1 MDDLAE
7 SAAAGGADTRSAA
20 LRRIPRTDLLLAD
33 PRLAAA
39 ERRLGRPLVKAAVG
53 RAQARAR
60 RQEITPEQV
69 ADAAVAELP
78 ATAATLTPVIN
89 ATGVIVHTNLGRAP
103 LAPAALERVREVGA
117 AYSNLEYSL
126 EDGVRGSRQAHAAA
140 ALRRLTGAEAA
151 LVVNNNAG
159 ARPGEHVRDP
169 KPVADLD

>member
-7 SAAAGGADTRSAA
+7 SATTSGAATPSAAA

-39 ERRLGRPLVKAAVG
+39 QHRLGRSLVKAAIA

-60 RQEITPEQV
+60 KQEITPEQV

-89 ATGVIVHTNLGRAP
+89 ATCSGVISCLRA
-103 LAPAALERVREVGA
+103 LA
-117 AYSNLEYSL
+117 
-126 EDGVRGSRQAHAAA
+126 
-140 ALRRLTGAEAA
+140 
-151 LVVNNNAG
+151 
-159 ARPGEHVRDP
+159 
-169 KPVADLD
+169 